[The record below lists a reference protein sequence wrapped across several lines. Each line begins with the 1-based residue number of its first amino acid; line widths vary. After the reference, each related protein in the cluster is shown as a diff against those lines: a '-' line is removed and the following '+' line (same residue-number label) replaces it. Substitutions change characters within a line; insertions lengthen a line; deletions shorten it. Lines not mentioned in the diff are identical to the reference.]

1 MRLPAKLLGM
11 RVGGTVSRMNS
22 CVFILLLLANSA
34 IAVEHLEF
42 FESKIRPLL
51 VDNCYKCHSV
61 ESEKLKGGLLLDSK
75 WGWEKGGDSGPVIV
89 PGKPDESMLMR
100 AVEHH
105 PDFEAMP
112 PKFKLKAAEIAELR
126 QWISLGAPD
135 PRPKKMRGADPLAF
149 DLEARKTWWSL
160 KPITAPA
167 PPGAEPNSYD
177 AFVRAKLREKQWQ
190 PAPPADRRT
199 LIRRISYDLTGLPP
213 RPAEIADFLAD
224 DSAGAYDKVVDRLL
238 SSQSYGEHWARKW
251 MDLVRYAETKAFE
264 ADYTMPHTWKYRDY
278 LIRAF
283 NQEVPY
289 DQFVREHLAGD
300 LLGKPRLDPETG
312 DNESVKGP
320 GYLHLTTGQHGPP
333 DMHGDEVRTFDD
345 MINVIGKTF
354 LGTTISCARC
364 HDHKFD
370 AVTTADFY
378 SLYGI
383 LASSPFTYRNAV
395 NPDTQRQKQAALD
408 AKRDN
413 IRIALADLLIADLAN
428 KPPKKLPAVSKP
440 TAAPQIG
447 ELGPGT
453 FGEWRANG
461 QGFTDGAR
469 KPGAF
474 VVGEEK
480 KVVRAFV
487 GGSPATGDLSSR
499 IGGSLQSPIFV
510 MDGQPVHVRVR
521 GRGAR
526 VNLII
531 QHYEL
536 VGNGPTTR
544 VLTQQV
550 KKDEW
555 HWIRIPTVLWK
566 GLRGY
571 IDIQANGS
579 ANAHVRRG
587 PHSYRHG
594 EDNFVAVDRANLGGS
609 TGSAPAPATLADFRA
624 AAQRWR
630 DGKSILGDDAL
641 LDALFA
647 SGYARNTPNA
657 SPALVEALAEFRE
670 LRKSVPMPNYV
681 RSLADNAGADEPV
694 YIRGMHKN
702 MSKAPNPRRFL
713 DAFDSKPFDSPGSGR
728 LPWANAVASAENP
741 LTARVL
747 VNRLWYHMYGRG
759 LVFSVDDFGKMGS
772 APSHPKLLDHLAT
785 EFIGGGWRIKPIL
798 RKMALS
804 ATYRM
809 SSTPSADSAGTDP
822 NNEMLQHMPVRRLH
836 AEGIRDTILAVSGRL
851 DRSLYGPSV
860 PDALRETPNS
870 RAKPGKAG
878 PLDGNGRRS
887 VYLELRRN
895 FLPNFLTVFDMPN
908 ASTPFGRR
916 NVTTVPAQSLALMNA
931 PFVVEQA
938 GVWAKAILS
947 KPADFAARINTA
959 HERAFG
965 RPATAREQAWA
976 AATFAD
982 FATGSQDSPEAWK
995 QFCHIMLNRKALIY
1009 VF

>member
-1 MRLPAKLLGM
+1 MKMLS
-11 RVGGTVSRMNS
+11 VT
-22 CVFILLLLANSA
+22 ILLLAGFA
-34 IAVEHLEF
+34 AAAEHTDF
-42 FESKIRPLL
+42 FEAKIRPLL

-61 ESEKLKGGLLLDSK
+61 EAEKLKGGLLLDSK
-75 WGWEKGGDSGPVIV
+75 WGWEKGGDSGQVII
-89 PGKPDESMLMR
+89 PGKPDESMLMG

-112 PKFKLKAAEIAELR
+112 PKSKLKAAEIADLR
-126 QWISLGAPD
+126 QWITLGAPD
-135 PRPKKMRGADPLAF
+135 PRAKKERGAESDPYAF
-149 DLEARKTWWSL
+149 DLEARKSWWSL
-160 KPITAPA
+160 QPMVNPIIPAFKRDWPAVTYDNFIYQKLLSNQWGPA
-167 PPGAEPNSYD
+167 PPTDS
-177 AFVRAKLREKQWQ
+177 
-190 PAPPADRRT
+190 RT
-199 LIRRISYDLTGLPP
+199 LIRRVSYDLTGLPP
-213 RPAEIADFLAD
+213 TPAEIVNFLAD
-224 DSAGAYDKVVDRLL
+224 TSPKAYEKVIDRLL
-238 SSQSYGEHWARKW
+238 SSQAYGEHWARKW
-251 MDLVRYAETKAFE
+251 MDLVRYGETKAFE

-283 NQEVPY
+283 NQDVPY

-300 LLGKPRLDPETG
+300 LLEKPRLDPETG

-345 MINVIGKTF
+345 MINVVGKTF

-383 LASSPFTYRNAV
+383 IASSPLTYRNAV
-395 NPDTQRQKQAALD
+395 NPATQRQKQAALA
-408 AKRDN
+408 AKRDDL
-413 IRIALADLLIADLAN
+413 RVALADLLIADLAH
-428 KPPKKLPAVSKP
+428 KPPKKLPGISVPNDDPLEIGGLKP
-440 TAAPQIG
+440 GI
-447 ELGPGT
+447 LGG
-453 FGEWRANG
+453 WLANG
-461 QGFTDGAR
+461 EGFGDTPR
-469 KPGAF
+469 SPGDF
-474 VVGEEK
+474 VVGDK
-480 KVVRAFV
+480 KVLVGFV

-510 MDGQPVHVRVR
+510 MDGQAVQVRVR

-536 VGNGPTTR
+536 VGNGPTTK

-555 HWIRIPTVLWK
+555 HWLRIPTSLWK

-571 IDIQANGS
+571 IDIQANGDGNVH
-579 ANAHVRRG
+579 ARRG

-594 EDNFVAVDRANLGGS
+594 EGNYVAVDRANLGGDMRS
-609 TGSAPAPATLADFRA
+609 RPVPATLADFRSA
-624 AAQRWR
+624 AERWR
-630 DGKSILGDDAL
+630 DGSSQLGDDRL
-641 LDALFA
+641 LEALFA
-647 SGYARNTPNA
+647 TGYARNRSDA
-657 SPALVEALAEFRE
+657 SPALAKAVAEFRE

-681 RSLADNAGADEPV
+681 RSLADNAGADETV

-702 MSKAPNPRRFL
+702 MSKEANPRRFL
-713 DAFDSKPFDSPGSGR
+713 DAFDSKPFTGTGSGR
-728 LPWANAVASAENP
+728 LPWANAVASADNP

-759 LVFSVDDFGKMGS
+759 LVFTVDNFGKMGS
-772 APSHPKLLDHLAT
+772 APSHPELLDHLAT
-785 EFIGGGWRIKPIL
+785 DFIRGGWRIKPIL
-798 RKMALS
+798 RTMALS

-809 SSTPSADSAGTDP
+809 SSTPSADSATMDP

-851 DRSLYGPSV
+851 DRSLYGPSI

-878 PLDGNGRRS
+878 PIDGNGRRS

-916 NVTTVPAQSLALMNA
+916 NVTTVPAQSLAMMNS
-931 PFVVEQA
+931 PFVLEQA
-938 GVWAKAILS
+938 GVWGKAILAQ
-947 KPADFAARINTA
+947 PVEFAARINAA

-965 RPATAREQAWA
+965 RPATAREQTWA

-982 FATGSQDSPEAWK
+982 FATDSQDSPEAWK
-995 QFCHIMLNRKALIY
+995 AFCHIMLNRKALIY